1 GYPNNADSINVYFNS
16 AQNLTGAIL
25 LGTIHRTSGMT
36 PIVGADDWYEYTFN
50 FPTNQGSNKRYV
62 LLQAGSKYG
71 NNIFIDDLTI
81 EEVPLLAV
89 FNMNQTALDF
99 GSVNLGSS
107 SSQQFTISNSG
118 NATMTGQ
125 ISASSEYHVSIASR
139 EMKDTGT
146 RNTLTY
152 SIEAGNSIT
161 YNVQFTPS
169 NVGLTS
175 SDMIITSNDATQ
187 PTNTI
192 HLSGIG
198 FTSPQIQL
206 PNLTSG
212 NQLSWNAVVGAAG
225 YGIYRADSPNG
236 VYSLVTIVTDPNY
249 TIPMAE
255 RTGFYRI
262 TALSELPVNSN
273 LKPIK

>member
-1 GYPNNADSINVYFNS
+1 
-16 AQNLTGAIL
+16 
-25 LGTIHRTSGMT
+25 
-36 PIVGADDWYEYTFN
+36 
-50 FPTNQGSNKRYV
+50 
-62 LLQAGSKYG
+62 
-71 NNIFIDDLTI
+71 NIFIDDLTI